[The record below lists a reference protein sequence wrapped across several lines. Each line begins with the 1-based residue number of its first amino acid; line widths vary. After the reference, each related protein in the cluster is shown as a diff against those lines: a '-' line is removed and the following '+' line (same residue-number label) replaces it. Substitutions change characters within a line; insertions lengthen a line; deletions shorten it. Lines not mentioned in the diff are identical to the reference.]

1 MQTRPQVGKKVQKNY
16 RRLHLPVDALAQNM
30 FSHDVK
36 RLRFWYQT
44 LKFSHPIN
52 VKFPRQSFA
61 VITVKNV
68 RQICENPFTDIS
80 RAGKASGT
88 QDFFREVGED
98 LFYMK
103 GESQTT
109 VVGPETTLP
118 LETTLRSVYMEL
130 RVVTAVP
137 SSTLVS
143 LETAKQVTYSTKWRA
158 P

>member
-80 RAGKASGT
+80 RGGKASGT

-98 LFYMK
+98 LFYM
-103 GESQTT
+103 T
-109 VVGPETTLP
+109 VNHKRPSWELHIWAGKLQSLTPEMHTLD
-118 LETTLRSVYMEL
+118 VI
-130 RVVTAVP
+130 
-137 SSTLVS
+137 
-143 LETAKQVTYSTKWRA
+143 
-158 P
+158 

>member
-98 LFYMK
+98 LFYMTVNHK
-103 GESQTT
+103 RT
-109 VVGPETTLP
+109 VVGTSHLGGKTSKFDTRNAHVRRHLK
-118 LETTLRSVYMEL
+118 TCFVRQYVHG
-130 RVVTAVP
+130 
-137 SSTLVS
+137 
-143 LETAKQVTYSTKWRA
+143 
-158 P
+158 

>member
-1 MQTRPQVGKKVQKNY
+1 MTRSSLSYFNFLFFALNCEGQY
-16 RRLHLPVDALAQNM
+16 RNPVIKIYLCANNTSREESPEKLPLIASTRECTRTNM

-36 RLRFWYQT
+36 RLRFRCQT

-88 QDFFREVGED
+88 
-98 LFYMK
+98 
-103 GESQTT
+103 T
-109 VVGPETTLP
+109 
-118 LETTLRSVYMEL
+118 
-130 RVVTAVP
+130 
-137 SSTLVS
+137 SS
-143 LETAKQVTYSTKWRA
+143 EK
-158 P
+158 

>member
-16 RRLHLPVDALAQNM
+16 RRLHLPVNALAQNM

-36 RLRFWYQT
+36 RLRFRC
-44 LKFSHPIN
+44 

-98 LFYMK
+98 LFYMAVNYK
-103 GESQTT
+103 ATT
-109 VVGPETTLP
+109 VVGTSHLGGKTSKFDTRNAHVRRHLK
-118 LETTLRSVYMEL
+118 TCFVRQYVHGQMRYQ
-130 RVVTAVP
+130 RI
-137 SSTLVS
+137 
-143 LETAKQVTYSTKWRA
+143 
-158 P
+158 

>member
-1 MQTRPQVGKKVQKNY
+1 MTRSSLSYFNFLFFALNCGDQKSIYVQTRPQVGKKVQKNY
-16 RRLHLPVDALAQNM
+16 RRLHLPVDALAQNR

-44 LKFSHPIN
+44 SKFSHPIN

-98 LFYMK
+98 LFYM
-103 GESQTT
+103 T
-109 VVGPETTLP
+109 VNHKRP
-118 LETTLRSVYMEL
+118 SWEL
-130 RVVTAVP
+130 FGRENFKV
-137 SSTLVS
+137 
-143 LETAKQVTYSTKWRA
+143 
-158 P
+158 